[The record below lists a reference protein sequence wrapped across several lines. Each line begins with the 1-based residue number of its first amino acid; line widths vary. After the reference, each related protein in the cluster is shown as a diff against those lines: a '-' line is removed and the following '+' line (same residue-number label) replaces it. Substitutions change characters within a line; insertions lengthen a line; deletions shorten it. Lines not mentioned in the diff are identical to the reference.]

1 MKWASVCADFSAGE
15 DVPQAA
21 TQLVAAL
28 DGREPDLV
36 LAFISSAAAMRLH
49 GLAAS
54 LRREFENSTIV
65 GGLGI
70 GVIAAGQEF
79 EDTPALSLTGAVLP
93 DIEISAVHLQD
104 SQIPPAYAERSM
116 WETALGVSAAARP
129 NFLLLADPFNS
140 STETLLKGLDRN
152 YPQSPKL
159 GGLISGVEQTS
170 TPCLFLNDT
179 VHETGVIA
187 LALSGNIQLEPIVA
201 QGCRPIG
208 DPMFATATYDN
219 LILELDGR
227 APRDVLND
235 LYNKLPPADRQLFT
249 ESLFLGLAMDA
260 DRNEYGAGDF
270 LIRTILGM
278 DPESGALWLNAQAP
292 PNTVVQLHL
301 RDGVTSAQDL
311 ERVLARH
318 CAARSNMPPAAA
330 LLFSCLGRGRRLYG
344 HPNHDSN
351 ALRQHLGEIPI
362 GGLFCNGEIG
372 PVRGTT
378 YLHGYT
384 SVFGIVR
391 GR

>member
-1 MKWASVCADFSAGE
+1 MKWASVCADLSAGE
-15 DVPQAA
+15 DIQQAG

-36 LAFISSAAAMRLH
+36 LAFISSTAAPRIHDLAAA
-49 GLAAS
+49 
-54 LRREFENSTIV
+54 LRREFETAVIA

-70 GVIAAGQEF
+70 GVIAAGQEI
-79 EDTPALSLTGAVLP
+79 EETPALSLTGAVLP
-93 DIEISAVHLQD
+93 EVEISAVHLQD

-116 WETALGVSAAARP
+116 WEAALRIAADAQP
-129 NFLLLADPFNS
+129 NFLLLADPFTS

-159 GGLISGVEQTS
+159 GGLISGVERSS
-170 TPCLFLNDT
+170 TPCLLLNDA
-179 VHETGVIA
+179 VYETGVIA

-219 LILELDGR
+219 LILELDSR
-227 APRDVLND
+227 VPRDVLSD
-235 LYNKLPPADRQLFT
+235 VYNRLPAADRQLFT
-249 ESLFLGLAMDA
+249 ESLFMGLAMDT
-260 DRNEYGAGDF
+260 DRSEYSAGDF

-278 DPESGALWLNAQAP
+278 DSESGALWLNAQAP
-292 PNTVVQLHL
+292 PNSVVQLHL
-301 RDGVTSAQDL
+301 RDDVTSAQDL
-311 ERVLARH
+311 ERALTRY
-318 CAARSNMPPAAA
+318 CAAQSKTPPAAA

-344 HPNHDSN
+344 HPDHDSN
-351 ALRQHLGEIPI
+351 ALRRHLGEIPI

-372 PVRGTT
+372 PVRGAT

-384 SVFGIVR
+384 SVFAIIR
-391 GR
+391 QR